1 MALLSVSGPRTSVG
15 FAAGGLG
22 LGLGLGAGYCSS
34 NRFIASKMSS
44 SDGPV
49 SKLSTTTPP
58 AS

>member
-15 FAAGGLG
+15 FAAGG